1 MKDEWKRKMGIRRW
15 PHWLVAVRFSWFVFL
30 LLHLSF
36 ILHPSSFILHPF
48 FPDQARIGFRAAWT
62 SSGRLMGKVWGAS
75 ESRSGGSSVM
85 RNRAS
90 EKASSVALVSVSV
103 GSIIIASRRTRGK

>member
-1 MKDEWKRKMGIRRW
+1 MKDEGWMEEEDADSPLASLARGG
-15 PHWLVAVRFSWFVFL
+15 PLFVVR
-30 LLHLSF
+30 LSPSAF

-103 GSIIIASRRTRGK
+103 GSIIIASRR